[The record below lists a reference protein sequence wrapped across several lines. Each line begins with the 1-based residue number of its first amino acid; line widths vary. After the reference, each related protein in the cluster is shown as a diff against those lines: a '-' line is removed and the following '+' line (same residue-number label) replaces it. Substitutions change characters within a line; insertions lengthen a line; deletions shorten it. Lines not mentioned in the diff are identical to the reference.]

1 MLQAQIVPPNT
12 QIDELSNEELFEV
25 IKESGDYVAFE
36 KLYKRFYYIL
46 THYAYRYMKCPELA
60 NDMVSE
66 VFYKLWKKRDSISVT
81 TSLQSYL
88 FTAVRNRCLDQL
100 RVENRVDK
108 CDDSVLIDLDSSS
121 STPLQHA
128 IAEELQ
134 QKIENAIEALPKDRR
149 KVFRMSRDNGLKYK
163 EIADTLGISIKT
175 VETQMGRALKFL
187 RGELTE
193 YINV

>member
-1 MLQAQIVPPNT
+1 MLQAQIVPPST

>member
-1 MLQAQIVPPNT
+1 MLQTQIVPPNT

>member
-1 MLQAQIVPPNT
+1 MLQAQIVHPNT

-25 IKESGDYVAFE
+25 IKATDDYLAFE

-88 FTAVRNRCLDQL
+88 FTAVRNKCLDQL

-108 CDDSVLIDLDSSS
+108 CDDSVLVDLDSSS

-134 QKIENAIEALPKDRR
+134 QKIESAIEALPKDRR
-149 KVFRMSRDNGLKYK
+149 RVFRMSRDNGLKYK